1 MNSQSPRDPHPKNSG
16 SGALNEKRG
25 GPNLKDALPSERPV
39 LSRRKQGRTRR
50 IGEWPYLTIALSI
63 VMSFVIFL
71 STPWGTP
78 LRERLFPDLPGTDPE
93 TLKEKSDQ
101 PPSPDKDISLQT
113 EDPGASKQKSEHDV
127 DKMIVVSQ
135 QSFEKA
141 AEPEQKIEFQVLVN
155 DEARIV
161 RNGETL
167 DIFLMDTLILQGINP
182 MRREDSGVLINFVGF
197 VGNKDFNDTD
207 DRGYEIRPEVLL
219 KRHSVDQKGNLYRVE
234 ATVKNQPIAE
244 IFVRI
249 LPSPDIE

>member
-1 MNSQSPRDPHPKNSG
+1 MDV
-16 SGALNEKRG
+16 
-25 GPNLKDALPSERPV
+25 LPSERPV
-39 LSRRKQGRTRR
+39 LSRKKQGRTRQ
-50 IGEWPYLTIALSI
+50 IGEWPYFTIALSI

-78 LRERLFPDLPGTDPE
+78 LRERLFPDMPGTDPDK
-93 TLKEKSDQ
+93 LKEKSDH
-101 PPSPDKDISLQT
+101 PSIPDKDISLQT
-113 EDPGASKQKSEHDV
+113 EDLDASKRKSEHDV
-127 DKMIVVSQ
+127 DKIIVVSQ
-135 QSFEKA
+135 QPFEEA

-167 DIFLMDTLILQGINP
+167 DISIMDTLILQGINP
-182 MRREDSGVLINFVGF
+182 MRREDSDALINFVGF

-207 DRGYEIRPEVLL
+207 DRGYEVRPEVLL
-219 KRHSVDQKGNLYRVE
+219 RRHSVDHKGNLYRVE